1 MLSDFRRTASF
12 YILVTE
18 ILYYDKIHHQNP
30 LNLKNSEDSNFG
42 DDVREMMAS
51 RKAEKV
57 QFPMLDMLR
66 KEQEEKKNTST
77 EKDGFSE
84 VVQEDFQKDRSPT
97 VRRALPR
104 SEAGLDVRT
113 VRLAIF

>member
-84 VVQEDFQKDRSPT
+84 VVQEDFKKIGSPMARSQTGESFLGPKPDWT
-97 VRRALPR
+97 FERF
-104 SEAGLDVRT
+104 G
-113 VRLAIF
+113 